1 MEKPARILYLIARL
15 NIGGPAIQ
23 VITLSSSRLG
33 DRYETLLVCGGLNP
47 GEGDMSY
54 LAVEQGIQPYV
65 IKAIQRKISL
75 FGDLRSLWVIR
86 KIIKRFQPQIIHT
99 HTAKAGTLGRVAA
112 LTIGIP
118 FLSARK
124 FRLCTHFT
132 AIFFIVILI
141 A

>member
-1 MEKPARILYLIARL
+1 MERPIRILRLIARL

-33 DRYETLLVCGGLNP
+33 EQYETLLVCGDINP

-54 LAVEQGIQPYV
+54 LALEQGVRPYV
-65 IKAIQRKISL
+65 IKSIKRKISL
-75 FGDLRSLWVIR
+75 FGDLKSLWVIR

-99 HTAKAGTLGRVAA
+99 HTAKAGSLGRVAA

-118 FLSARK
+118 FLSA
-124 FRLCTHFT
+124 
-132 AIFFIVILI
+132 
-141 A
+141 